1 MPAGA
6 LVGLNDAKRYLR
18 ISSGT
23 DDTKLYDFLDDAVA
37 AVADIIGPVT
47 ATSYTEV
54 VDYHG
59 SMIVLARMPVQSVQS
74 VMIQQWLGAA
84 AVDDTAAWQVNSETG
99 VLRRLLVGGSMP
111 FYGAGSVFTIT
122 YTAGRVVVPAPVN
135 RAILMQ
141 VADMWEAERGSMPM
155 AGGGGDAPPP
165 SYSGDVGFL
174 APEVMELLLPY
185 LAPPGVA

>member
-1 MPAGA
+1 MPAGP
-6 LVGLNDAKRYLR
+6 LVSLEDAKSYLQ
-18 ISSGT
+18 IKSST
-23 DDTKLYDFLDDAVA
+23 DDTKLYGFLDDAVA

-47 ATSYTEV
+47 PTSYTEV

-59 SMIVLARMPVQSVQS
+59 PRIVLARTPVQSVQS
-74 VMIQQWLGAA
+74 VMIQPWLGAA
-84 AVDDTAAWQVNSETG
+84 PVDDSLSWLANTETG
-99 VLRRLLVGGSMP
+99 VLRRLAVGGSLP
-111 FYGAGSVFTIT
+111 FYGPGTVFTIV
-122 YTAGRVVVPAPVN
+122 YTAGRTVVPAPVN

-155 AGGGGDAPPP
+155 AGGGGGAPPP

>member
-1 MPAGA
+1 MPAGP
-6 LVGLNDAKRYLR
+6 LVTLAEAKTYLR
-18 ISSGT
+18 IKSST
-23 DDTKLYDFLDDAVA
+23 DDAKLSDFLGDAVA

-47 ATSYTEV
+47 PTQYTEV
-54 VDYHG
+54 VDNHG
-59 SMIVLARMPVQSVQS
+59 PLIVLARTPVQSVQS
-74 VMIQQWLGAA
+74 VSIQPWLGGAA
-84 AVDDTAAWQVNSETG
+84 IDDTAAWQPNTETG
-99 VLRRLLVGGSMP
+99 VLRRLLVGGSLP
-111 FYGAGSVFTIT
+111 WYGQGSVFTIT
-122 YTAGRVVVPAPVN
+122 YTAGRAVVPAPVN

-155 AGGGGDAPPP
+155 AGGGDAPPP

>member
-1 MPAGA
+1 MPAGP
-6 LVGLNDAKRYLR
+6 LVGIEDTKAYLR
-18 ISSGT
+18 IKSGT
-23 DDTKLYDFLDDAVA
+23 DDVKLGGFLDDAVA

-47 ATSYTEV
+47 PTSYTEV
-54 VDYHG
+54 VDNHG
-59 SMIVLARMPVQSVQS
+59 PLIVLARTPVQSVQS
-74 VMIQQWLGAA
+74 VMIQPWLGAA
-84 AVDDTAAWQVNSETG
+84 PIDDTAAWQANSETG
-99 VLRRLLVGGSMP
+99 VLRRLQVGGSMP
-111 FYGAGSVFTIT
+111 FYGSGSVFTIT
-122 YTAGRVVVPAPVN
+122 YTAGRGVVPAPVN

>member
-47 ATSYTEV
+47 QASYTEV

-59 SMIVLARMPVQSVQS
+59 SMIVLARTPVQSVQS
-74 VMIQQWLGAA
+74 VMIQPWLGAA
-84 AVDDTAAWQVNSETG
+84 AIDDSAAWQVNSETG
-99 VLRRLLVGGSMP
+99 VLRRLLVGGSLP
-111 FYGAGSVFTIT
+111 FFGSGSVFTIT